1 MTIERQR
8 VEEMIT
14 RFAVFEAHI
23 PAHQHQGFQ
32 DAIFERLLP
41 AVRRLPGLMSATA
54 SISLERDA
62 DAPEIVVFLMTT
74 YPDMGTLKAALDAPE
89 RQRAQDITNDIFE
102 EFAPCR
108 IHHHIAKT
116 RPQV

>member
-1 MTIERQR
+1 
-8 VEEMIT
+8 MIT
-14 RFAVFEAHI
+14 RFAIFEGHI

-41 AVRRLPGLMSATA
+41 AVKRLPGLISATA

-62 DAPEIVVFLMTT
+62 GAPEIVLFLMTT
-74 YPDMGTLKAALDAPE
+74 YPDMDTLKAALDAPE
-89 RQRAQDITNDIFE
+89 RQQAQEITNGIFE

-108 IHHHIAKT
+108 IHHHVTET